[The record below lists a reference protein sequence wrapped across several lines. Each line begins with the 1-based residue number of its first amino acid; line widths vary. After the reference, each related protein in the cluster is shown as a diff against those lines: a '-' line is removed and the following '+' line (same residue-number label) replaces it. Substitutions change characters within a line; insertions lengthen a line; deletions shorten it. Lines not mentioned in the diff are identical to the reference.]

1 MNSLRQRRH
10 VHLGE
15 RLEAIE
21 RIRRGELSL
30 GEAAAELGVTP
41 AEVLHWMNIHA
52 DDRTVRVEE
61 ILVPPRVQSLTRR
74 AQRLLALISEAD
86 STIRVLNRQL
96 SDSAPSRKRAPPANG
111 AISKNLM

>member
-1 MNSLRQRRH
+1 MNSATQRRH
-10 VHLGE
+10 VHLGV
-15 RLEAIE
+15 RLETIE

-41 AEVLHWMNIHA
+41 ATVLHWMNIHA

-61 ILVPPRVQSLTRR
+61 VLVPPRVQRLTRR
-74 AQRLLALISEAD
+74 AQRLVALIAEAD

-96 SDSAPSRKRAPPANG
+96 SGSAPSRRRAAPPAG
-111 AISKNLM
+111 GIPKNLM

>member
-1 MNSLRQRRH
+1 MSSVIQRRH

-15 RLEAIE
+15 RLDAIE

-30 GEAAAELGVTP
+30 GEAAGELGVTP
-41 AEVLHWMNIHA
+41 AVVLHWMNIHA

-61 ILVPPRVQSLTRR
+61 VLVPRDVQRLTRR
-74 AQRLLALISEAD
+74 AQRLVALITEAD

-96 SDSAPSRKRAPPANG
+96 SDVATRSAQR
-111 AISKNLM
+111 

>member
-1 MNSLRQRRH
+1 MNSVKPQRH

-15 RLEAIE
+15 RLDAIE

-30 GEAAAELGVTP
+30 GQAAAELGVTP
-41 AEVLHWMNIHA
+41 ALVLHWMNIHA
-52 DDRTVRVEE
+52 DDRTVRIEE
-61 ILVPPRVQSLTRR
+61 VLVPPRVQSLTRR

-96 SDSAPSRKRAPPANG
+96 SDSTPSRRRALAAPDV
-111 AISKNLM
+111 ISRNLT